1 MIGGSEVT
9 KNSFL
14 KGAFILGMAGVV
26 ANVLGAIFRIPLGRI
41 IGAEGLG
48 YYQAVFPIYI
58 MLLNISAAGFPTAI
72 SQLVSSK
79 IALNDYKGAHNIFK
93 TSFLVL
99 FSVGF
104 ISFLILF
111 FGAEYIVNNILKS
124 PKAYYSMKATA
135 PALLLVPIMSTFRG
149 YFQGRQDMTP
159 TAVSQIMEQIGRVAI
174 GICLALMF
182 LPKGTELAAAGASFG
197 ATTGVILGTL
207 YILFVYIKKKS
218 TIKEEINNSKIY
230 KKETKSQIVKKL
242 LSIAIP
248 ITIGSTI
255 LPIMNLIDS
264 TMVIGRLQ
272 SVGYSY
278 DKANILYGQLNGM
291 AASLINFPYTIT
303 TALSMSM
310 VPSISYLHTIKDN
323 EGLSNNIKIGVRV
336 ALLIGLPAS
345 FGLAILSTP
354 FMQMLYPNEPSSV
367 GQMLLYLSM
376 CVVLLGIIQA
386 FTAILQGIEKTHIPV
401 INLSIGAIFKVAFTY
416 ILIAVPSLNVKGAP
430 VGSLISYIIILI
442 LNYRYIKKHIKVE
455 FEIVYF
461 IVKPLMSASIMAI
474 LVSISYNIV
483 VMFAGNAV
491 ACLVSVVVGGIGYGL
506 ALIKTNSI
514 SKEEILMMPKGEKL
528 YKIVSKIS

>member
-1 MIGGSEVT
+1 MT

-26 ANVLGAIFRIPLGRI
+26 ANILGAIFRIPLGRI
-41 IGAEGLG
+41 IGSEGMG

-58 MLLNISAAGFPTAI
+58 MLLNVSAAGFPTAI
-72 SQLVSSK
+72 SQLVSQK
-79 IALNDYKGAHNIFK
+79 IALNDYNGAHNIFK

-104 ISFLILF
+104 ISFMILF
-111 FGAEYIVNNILKS
+111 VGADYIVNNILKS

-149 YFQGRQDMTP
+149 YFQGRQDMAP
-159 TAVSQIMEQIGRVAI
+159 TALSQIMEQLGRVVI
-174 GICLALMF
+174 GICLAFIL

-207 YILFVYIKKKS
+207 YIVFVYIRKKS
-218 TIKEEINNSKIY
+218 IIKEEINSSKAY
-230 KKETKSQIVKKL
+230 DQETKLQIVKKL

-248 ITIGSTI
+248 ITIGAAI
-255 LPIMNLIDS
+255 LPIINLIDS
-264 TMVIGRLQ
+264 TIVIGRLQ
-272 SVGYSY
+272 GVGYSY
-278 DKANILYGQLNGM
+278 DEANILFGQLTGM
-291 AASLINFPYTIT
+291 AASLINFPYAIT

-310 VPSISYLHTIKDN
+310 VPSISYFYTVKDDIA
-323 EGLSNNIKIGVRV
+323 LSNNIKTGVRV

-345 FGLAILSTP
+345 FGLAVLSTP
-354 FMQMLYPNEPSSV
+354 IMQMLYPNEPSSV

-386 FTAILQGIEKTHIPV
+386 FTAILQGMEKTHIPV

-416 ILIAVPSLNVKGAP
+416 ILIAVPNLNVKGAP
-430 VGSLISYIIILI
+430 VASLISYIVILI
-442 LNYRYIKKHIKVE
+442 LNYRYIKKHVKVE
-455 FEIVYF
+455 FNPVYF
-461 IVKPLMSASIMAI
+461 IAKPLMSATIMAV
-474 LVSISYNIV
+474 LVSISYNIALII
-483 VMFAGNAV
+483 AGNTV
-491 ACLVSVVVGGIGYGL
+491 ACLVSIVVGGIGYGL

>member
-1 MIGGSEVT
+1 MT

-26 ANVLGAIFRIPLGRI
+26 ANILGAIFRIPLGRI

-48 YYQAVFPIYI
+48 YYQAVFPTYI

-72 SQLVSSK
+72 SQLVSQK
-79 IALNDYKGAHNIFK
+79 IALEDYNGAHNIFK

-111 FGAEYIVNNILKS
+111 VGAEYIVNNALKN
-124 PKAYYSMKATA
+124 PKAYYSMRATA

-149 YFQGRQDMTP
+149 YFQGRQDMSP
-159 TAVSQIMEQIGRVAI
+159 TAISQIMEQLGRVVI
-174 GICLALMF
+174 GICLAVVF
-182 LPKGTELAAAGASFG
+182 LNKGTELAAAGASFG
-197 ATTGVILGTL
+197 ATTGAILGTL
-207 YILFVYIKKKS
+207 YILFVYIRRKRL
-218 TIKEEINNSKIY
+218 IKEEIKNSKVY
-230 KKETKSQIVKKL
+230 DKETKSQIVKKL

-248 ITIGSTI
+248 ITIGAAI

-264 TMVIGRLQ
+264 TIVMGRLQ

-278 DKANILYGQLNGM
+278 DDANILYGQLNGM
-291 AASLINFPYTIT
+291 AASLINFPYAIT

-310 VPSISYLHTIKDN
+310 VPSISYFYTIKDN
-323 EGLSNNIKIGVRV
+323 IGLTNNIKTGVRV

-345 FGLAILSTP
+345 FGLAVLSTP
-354 FMQMLYPNEPSSV
+354 IMQMLYPSEPSSV

-386 FTAILQGIEKTHIPV
+386 FTAILQGMEKTHIPV
-401 INLSIGAIFKVAFTY
+401 INLTIGAIFKAVLTY
-416 ILIAVPSLNVKGAP
+416 ILIAVPNLNVKGAP
-430 VGSLISYIIILI
+430 VASLISYIVILI
-442 LNYRYIKKHIKVE
+442 LNYRYIKKYVKVE
-455 FEIVYF
+455 FDLVYF
-461 IVKPLMSASIMAI
+461 IVKPLISATIMAV
-474 LVSISYNIV
+474 LVSVSYNIV
-483 VMFAGNAV
+483 VMLVGNTI
-491 ACLVSVVVGGIGYGL
+491 ACIVSVVVGGIGYGL

>member
-1 MIGGSEVT
+1 MT

-26 ANVLGAIFRIPLGRI
+26 ANILGAIFRIPLGRI

-58 MLLNISAAGFPTAI
+58 MLLNVSAAGFPTAI
-72 SQLVSSK
+72 SQLVSQK

-111 FGAEYIVNNILKS
+111 AGADYIVNNILKS
-124 PKAYYSMKATA
+124 PKAYYSMRATA
-135 PALLLVPIMSTFRG
+135 PSLLLVPIMSTFRG
-149 YFQGRQDMTP
+149 YFQGRQDMAP
-159 TAVSQIMEQIGRVAI
+159 TALSQIMEQLGRVVI
-174 GICLALMF
+174 GICLAVVLI
-182 LPKGTELAAAGASFG
+182 KNGTELAAAGASFG

-207 YILFVYIKKKS
+207 YILFVYIRRKS
-218 TIKEEINNSKIY
+218 IIKEEIENSKVY
-230 KKETKSQIVKKL
+230 EQETKSQIVKKL

-248 ITIGSTI
+248 ITIGAAI

-264 TMVIGRLQ
+264 TIVMGRLQ
-272 SVGYSY
+272 AVGYSY
-278 DKANILYGQLNGM
+278 YDANILYGQLNGM
-291 AASLINFPYTIT
+291 AASLINFPYAIT

-310 VPSISYLHTIKDN
+310 VPSISYFYTIKDN
-323 EGLSNNIKIGVRV
+323 FGLTNNIKTGVRV

-345 FGLAILSTP
+345 FGLAVLSTP
-354 FMQMLYPNEPSSV
+354 IMQMLYPNEPSSV

-386 FTAILQGIEKTHIPV
+386 FTAILQGMEKTHIPV
-401 INLSIGAIFKVAFTY
+401 INLSIGAIFKIALTY
-416 ILIAVPSLNVKGAP
+416 ILIAVPNLNVKGAP
-430 VGSLISYIIILI
+430 VASLISYIVILI
-442 LNYRYIKKHIKVE
+442 LNYKYIKKHVKVE
-455 FEIVYF
+455 FDVVYF
-461 IVKPLMSASIMAI
+461 IVKPLMSATIMAV
-474 LVSISYNIV
+474 LVSVSYNIV
-483 VMFAGNAV
+483 LMLAGNTIACIV
-491 ACLVSVVVGGIGYGL
+491 AVVVGGIGYGL

>member
-1 MIGGSEVT
+1 MT

-26 ANVLGAIFRIPLGRI
+26 ANILGAIFRIPLGRI
-41 IGAEGLG
+41 IGSEGLG

-58 MLLNISAAGFPTAI
+58 MLLNVSAAGFPTAI
-72 SQLVSSK
+72 SQLVSQK

-93 TSFLVL
+93 TSFSVL

-111 FGAEYIVNNILKS
+111 IGADYIVNNIIKS
-124 PKAYYSMKATA
+124 PKAYYSMRATA

-159 TAVSQIMEQIGRVAI
+159 TAVSQIMEQLGRVVI
-174 GICLALMF
+174 GICLALIL
-182 LPKGTELAAAGASFG
+182 LPKGTKLAAAGASFG
-197 ATTGVILGTL
+197 ATTGAILGTL
-207 YILFVYIKKKS
+207 YILSVYIKKKS
-218 TIKEEINNSKIY
+218 TIKEEISSSKVHEQ
-230 KKETKSQIVKKL
+230 ETKSEIVKKL

-255 LPIMNLIDS
+255 LPIMNLIDLGI
-264 TMVIGRLQ
+264 VIGRLQ

-291 AASLINFPYTIT
+291 AASLINFPYAIT

-310 VPSISYLHTIKDN
+310 VPSVSYFYTVKDN
-323 EGLSNNIKIGVRV
+323 EGLTNNIKTGVRV

-345 FGLAILSTP
+345 FGLAVLSTP

-376 CVVLLGIIQA
+376 CVVLLGLIQA
-386 FTAILQGIEKTHIPV
+386 FTAVLQGIEKTHIPV
-401 INLSIGAIFKVAFTY
+401 INLSIGAIFKIALTY
-416 ILIAVPSLNVKGAP
+416 ILIAVPDLNVKGAP
-430 VGSLISYIIILI
+430 VASLISYIVILI
-442 LNYRYIKKHIKVE
+442 LNYRYIKKHVKVE
-455 FEIVYF
+455 FDTVYF
-461 IVKPLMSASIMAI
+461 IVKPLMSATIMAT
-474 LVSISYNIV
+474 LVSISYNGVLII
-483 VMFAGNAV
+483 AGNTL

-528 YKIVSKIS
+528 YKIVRKIS